1 MDILTLQ
8 HLLSKL
14 SCHRSPLLGQRN
26 RQLGTVDGY
35 RQAAVLLAIVRQS
48 DEWQILLTKR
58 ADTLRRHTGQIAFA
72 GGARDPDDASLTA
85 TALREAH
92 EEIGTPPAV
101 WQTFPDMQPCYT
113 PSGYIVHAI
122 PALAE
127 QPPALRIN
135 TAEVAEVFYLPLS
148 YALDL
153 NNYRQRS
160 IRHQDS
166 IRTIPALPFRH
177 YDIWG
182 LTAMLLYTL
191 AECHA
196 DTETTR
202 LSG

>member
-8 HLLSKL
+8 RLLSNL
-14 SCHRSPLLGQRN
+14 SRHRSPMLNRRN
-26 RQLGTVDGY
+26 GQLGAVDDY

-48 DEWQILLTKR
+48 GEWQILLTKR

-72 GGARDPDDASLTA
+72 GGACDPDDANLTA

-92 EEIGTPPAV
+92 EEIGTPPSA

-127 QPPALRIN
+127 QPPPLHIN

-153 NNYRQRS
+153 NNYQQRS
-160 IRHQDS
+160 IQHQG
-166 IRTIPALPFRH
+166 ITRTIPALPFRH

-182 LTAMLLYTL
+182 LTAILLHVL

-196 DTETTR
+196 DTEAAR